1 MNILNIFKKNISTES
16 PALDLYF
23 QNKVKKGFVWN
34 QGKSLD
40 FYLTSYLAFRAIEKR
55 AQKVGEVNLFL
66 KKGDEIIR
74 EHELLN
80 LLAKPND
87 LLTGEQFFALW
98 SKYIDIYGKAFILIL
113 KEGFSNRKISLEL
126 LDPRKCRA
134 NFNKL
139 GELTGIDY
147 NGKTNAYS
155 ADEVIYDYNPD
166 PANPKEGISLLRA
179 GANLLQ
185 TQIDLDALNAQ
196 LIKSGGKIDGI
207 INFKSEQI
215 GVEQMTEFREKYKEQ
230 LENKEDFGNLVFL
243 GGDASYQKT
252 SLSPEELGYLNTRKA
267 ILNDV
272 CILTDVPQALMGAM
286 ENIKYDNAQA
296 SINIFLRETITPLIR
311 QKIQKINE
319 KVQLIPEGLELSFD
333 DPAPEDIERKLK
345 INDSAFKGKYLT
357 INEMRAN
364 VGYDEIEGGDEL
376 PKTYSPFAML
386 EEDKDEGKEDD
397 EETKKKDFNHPLKDY
412 SFRRKYFEKRISE
425 QDAYEAQFLRVFRS
439 YLKDQKDRLIESM
452 GGKRKDIL
460 DSSFNMK
467 VEVSLAKGLLMP
479 LLMKAMVKSGN
490 DAMRL
495 AGSDK
500 PFNWGDDINSS
511 LDQRAELFARSIN
524 DTTFKLLKKEF
535 TRSQELGE
543 GRRELVKRI
552 EGVYSDYSKTRAT
565 MIARTEVH
573 TAVQSSTME
582 GYSQA
587 GMTIKIWVAV
597 MDSATRDEHA
607 AMDGEERPINMPFSN
622 GLQCPSEI
630 NCRCQI

>member
-1 MNILNIFKKNISTES
+1 MNIFNIFKKNISTES

-23 QNKVKKGFVWN
+23 QNKVKKGFVWS
-34 QGKSLD
+34 QGKSLE
-40 FYLTSYLAFRAIEKR
+40 FYLSSYLAFRAIEKR
-55 AQKVGEVNLFL
+55 AQKVGQVNLFL

-74 EHELLN
+74 KHELLN

-87 LLTGEQFFALW
+87 LLTGEQFFSLW

-126 LDPRKCRA
+126 LDPRKCKA

-139 GELTGIDY
+139 GEFIGIDY

-155 ADEVIYDYNPD
+155 SQDIIYDYNPD
-166 PANPKEGISLLRA
+166 PDNPKEGISLLRA

-185 TQIDLDALNAQ
+185 TQIDLDAINAQ

-215 GVEQMTEFREKYKEQ
+215 GAEQMIEFREKYKEQ

-267 ILNDV
+267 ILNDI
-272 CILTDVPQALMGAM
+272 CILTDVPQALMGAL

-311 QKIQKINE
+311 QKIHKLNE
-319 KVQLIPEGLELSFD
+319 KVQLIPEELELSFD

-345 INDSAFKGKYLT
+345 INNSAFKGKYLT

-364 VGYDEIEGGDEL
+364 VGYNEIEGGDEL
-376 PKTYSPFAML
+376 PKTSNPFAML
-386 EEDKDEGKEDD
+386 EEEDEDK
-397 EETKKKDFNHPLKDY
+397 ETKQKDFNHPLKDY
-412 SFRRKYFEKRISE
+412 SFRRKYFKKRISE
-425 QDAYEAQFLRVFRS
+425 QDAYEAQFLKVFRS
-439 YLKDQKDRLIESM
+439 YLKDQKDRLIEAM

-460 DSSFNMK
+460 DNSFNMK
-467 VEVSLAKGLLMP
+467 VEISLAKGHLMP
-479 LLMKAMVKSGN
+479 LLMKMMVKSGN

-500 PFNWGDDINSS
+500 PFNWGEAINSS
-511 LDQRAELFARSIN
+511 LDQRAELFSRSIN
-524 DTTFKLLKKEF
+524 NTTFKLLKKEF
-535 TRSQELGE
+535 ARSQDLGE
-543 GRRELVKRI
+543 GRKELIKRI
-552 EGVYSDYSKTRAT
+552 EGVY
-565 MIARTEVH
+565 
-573 TAVQSSTME
+573 
-582 GYSQA
+582 
-587 GMTIKIWVAV
+587 
-597 MDSATRDEHA
+597 
-607 AMDGEERPINMPFSN
+607 
-622 GLQCPSEI
+622 
-630 NCRCQI
+630 

>member
-1 MNILNIFKKNISTES
+1 MNIFNIFKKNISTES

-34 QGKSLD
+34 QGKSLE
-40 FYLTSYLAFRAIEKR
+40 FYLSSYLAFRAIEKR
-55 AQKVGEVNLFL
+55 AQKVGQVNLFL

-74 EHELLN
+74 KHELLN

-98 SKYIDIYGKAFILIL
+98 SKYVDIYGKAFILIL

-126 LDPRKCRA
+126 LDPRKCKA

-139 GELTGIDY
+139 GEFIGIDY
-147 NGKTNAYS
+147 NGKTNAYIS
-155 ADEVIYDYNPD
+155 QDIIYDYNPD
-166 PANPKEGISLLRA
+166 PDNPKEGISLLRA

-185 TQIDLDALNAQ
+185 TQIDLDAINAQ

-215 GVEQMTEFREKYKEQ
+215 GAEQMIEFREKYKEQ

-267 ILNDV
+267 ILNDI
-272 CILTDVPQALMGAM
+272 CILTDVPQALMGAL

-311 QKIQKINE
+311 QKIHKLNE
-319 KVQLIPEGLELSFD
+319 KVQLIPEELELSFD

-345 INDSAFKGKYLT
+345 INNSAFKGKYLT

-364 VGYDEIEGGDEL
+364 VGYNEIEGGDEL
-376 PKTYSPFAML
+376 PKTSNLLAML
-386 EEDKDEGKEDD
+386 EEENEDK
-397 EETKKKDFNHPLKDY
+397 ETKQKDFNHPLKDY
-412 SFRRKYFEKRISE
+412 SFRRKYFKKRISE
-425 QDAYEAQFLRVFRS
+425 QDAYEAQFLKVFRS
-439 YLKDQKDRLIESM
+439 YLKDQKDRLIEAM

-460 DSSFNMK
+460 DNSFNMK
-467 VEVSLAKGLLMP
+467 LEISLAKGHLMP
-479 LLMKAMVKSGN
+479 LLMKMMVKSGN

-500 PFNWGDDINSS
+500 PFNWGEAINSS
-511 LDQRAELFARSIN
+511 LDQRAELFSRSIN
-524 DTTFKLLKKEF
+524 NTTFKLLKKEF
-535 TRSQELGE
+535 ARSQELGE
-543 GRRELVKRI
+543 GRKELIKRI

-573 TAVQSSTME
+573 TAVQSSTLE
-582 GYSQA
+582 GYYQA

-597 MDSATRDEHA
+597 MDEVTRDEHA
-607 AMDGEERPINMPFSN
+607 EMDGEERPINMPFSN
-622 GLQCPSEI
+622 GEQFPSSI

>member
-1 MNILNIFKKNISTES
+1 MNIFNIFKKNISTES

-23 QNKVKKGFVWN
+23 QNKVKKGFVWS
-34 QGKSLD
+34 QGKSLE
-40 FYLTSYLAFRAIEKR
+40 FYLSSYLAFRAIEKR
-55 AQKVGEVNLFL
+55 AQKVGQVNLFL

-74 EHELLN
+74 KHELLN

-87 LLTGEQFFALW
+87 LLTGEQFFSLW

-126 LDPRKCRA
+126 LDPRKCKA

-139 GELTGIDY
+139 GEFIGIDY

-155 ADEVIYDYNPD
+155 SQDIIYDYNPD
-166 PANPKEGISLLRA
+166 PDNPKEGISLLRA

-185 TQIDLDALNAQ
+185 TQIDLDAINAQ

-215 GVEQMTEFREKYKEQ
+215 GAEQMIEFREKYKEQ

-267 ILNDV
+267 ILNDI
-272 CILTDVPQALMGAM
+272 CILTDVPQALMGAL

-311 QKIQKINE
+311 QKIHKLNE
-319 KVQLIPEGLELSFD
+319 KVQLIPEELELSFD

-345 INDSAFKGKYLT
+345 INNSAFKGKYLT

-364 VGYDEIEGGDEL
+364 VGYNEIEGGDEL
-376 PKTYSPFAML
+376 PKTSNPFAML
-386 EEDKDEGKEDD
+386 EEEDEDK
-397 EETKKKDFNHPLKDY
+397 ETKQKDFNHPLKDY
-412 SFRRKYFEKRISE
+412 SFRRKYFKKRISE
-425 QDAYEAQFLRVFRS
+425 QDAYEAQFLKVFRS
-439 YLKDQKDRLIESM
+439 YLKDQKDRLIEAM

-460 DSSFNMK
+460 DNSFNMK
-467 VEVSLAKGLLMP
+467 VEISLAKGHLMP
-479 LLMKAMVKSGN
+479 LLMKMMVKSGN

-495 AGSDK
+495 AGSNK
-500 PFNWGDDINSS
+500 PFNWGEAINSS
-511 LDQRAELFARSIN
+511 LDQRAEFFSKSIN

-535 TRSQELGE
+535 TRSQDLGE
-543 GRRELVKRI
+543 GRKELIKRI
-552 EGVYSDYSKTRAT
+552 EEVYSDYSKNRAK

-573 TAVQSSTME
+573 AAVQSSTLE
-582 GYSQA
+582 GYYQA

-597 MDSATRDEHA
+597 MDEDTRDEHA
-607 AMDGEERPINMPFSN
+607 EMDGEERPINMPFSN
-622 GLQCPSEI
+622 GEQFPSSI

>member
-1 MNILNIFKKNISTES
+1 MNIFNIFKKNISTES

-34 QGKSLD
+34 QGKSLE
-40 FYLTSYLAFRAIEKR
+40 FYLSSYLAFRAIEKR
-55 AQKVGEVNLFL
+55 AQKVGQVNLFL

-74 EHELLN
+74 KHELLN

-87 LLTGEQFFALW
+87 LLTGEQFFSLW
-98 SKYIDIYGKAFILIL
+98 SKYVDIYGKAFILIL

-126 LDPRKCRA
+126 LDPRKCKA

-139 GELTGIDY
+139 GEFIGIDY

-155 ADEVIYDYNPD
+155 SQDIIYDYNPD
-166 PANPKEGISLLRA
+166 PDNPKEGISLLRA

-185 TQIDLDALNAQ
+185 TQIDLDAINAQ

-215 GVEQMTEFREKYKEQ
+215 GAEQMIEFREKYKEQ

-267 ILNDV
+267 ILNDI
-272 CILTDVPQALMGAM
+272 CILTDVPQALMGAL

-311 QKIQKINE
+311 QKIHKLNE
-319 KVQLIPEGLELSFD
+319 KVQLIPEELELSFD

-345 INDSAFKGKYLT
+345 INNSAFKGKYLT

-364 VGYDEIEGGDEL
+364 VGYNEIEGGDEL
-376 PKTYSPFAML
+376 PKTSNPFAML
-386 EEDKDEGKEDD
+386 EEEDEDK
-397 EETKKKDFNHPLKDY
+397 ETKQKDFNHPLKDY
-412 SFRRKYFEKRISE
+412 SFRRKYFKKRISE
-425 QDAYEAQFLRVFRS
+425 QDAYEAQFLKVFRS
-439 YLKDQKDRLIESM
+439 YLKDQKDRLIEAM

-460 DSSFNMK
+460 DNSFNMK
-467 VEVSLAKGLLMP
+467 VEISLAKGHLMP
-479 LLMKAMVKSGN
+479 LLMKMMVKSGN

-495 AGSDK
+495 AGSNK
-500 PFNWGDDINSS
+500 PFNWGEAINSS
-511 LDQRAELFARSIN
+511 LDQRAELFSRSIN
-524 DTTFKLLKKEF
+524 NTTFKLLKKEF
-535 TRSQELGE
+535 ARSQELGE
-543 GRRELVKRI
+543 GRKELIKRI
-552 EGVYSDYSKTRAT
+552 EGVYSDYSKNRAK

-573 TAVQSSTME
+573 AAVQSSTLE
-582 GYSQA
+582 GYYQA

-597 MDSATRDEHA
+597 MDEDTRDEHA
-607 AMDGEERPINMPFSN
+607 EMDGEERPINMPFSN
-622 GLQCPSEI
+622 GEQFPSSI

>member
-1 MNILNIFKKNISTES
+1 MNIFNIFKKNISTES

-23 QNKVKKGFVWN
+23 QNKVKKGFVWS
-34 QGKSLD
+34 QGKSLE
-40 FYLTSYLAFRAIEKR
+40 FYLSSYLAFRAIEKR
-55 AQKVGEVNLFL
+55 AQKVGQVNLFL

-74 EHELLN
+74 KHELLN

-87 LLTGEQFFALW
+87 LLTGEQFFSLW

-126 LDPRKCRA
+126 LDPRKCKA

-139 GELTGIDY
+139 GEFIGIDY

-155 ADEVIYDYNPD
+155 SQDIIYDYNPD
-166 PANPKEGISLLRA
+166 PDNPKEGISLLRA

-185 TQIDLDALNAQ
+185 TQIDLDAINAQ

-215 GVEQMTEFREKYKEQ
+215 GAEQMIEFREKYKEQ

-267 ILNDV
+267 ILNDI
-272 CILTDVPQALMGAM
+272 CILTDVPQALMGAL

-311 QKIQKINE
+311 QKIHKLNE
-319 KVQLIPEGLELSFD
+319 KVQLIPEELELSFD

-345 INDSAFKGKYLT
+345 INNSAFKGKYLT

-364 VGYDEIEGGDEL
+364 VGYNEIEGGDEL
-376 PKTYSPFAML
+376 PKTSNPFAML
-386 EEDKDEGKEDD
+386 EEEDEDK
-397 EETKKKDFNHPLKDY
+397 ETKQKDFNHPLKDY
-412 SFRRKYFEKRISE
+412 SFRRKYFKKRISE
-425 QDAYEAQFLRVFRS
+425 QDAYEAQFLKVFRS
-439 YLKDQKDRLIESM
+439 YLKDQKDRLIEAM

-460 DSSFNMK
+460 DNSFNMK
-467 VEVSLAKGLLMP
+467 VEISLAKGHLMP
-479 LLMKAMVKSGN
+479 LLMKMMVKSGN

-495 AGSDK
+495 AGSNK
-500 PFNWGDDINSS
+500 PFNWGDAINSS
-511 LDQRAELFARSIN
+511 LDQRAEFFSKSIN

-535 TRSQELGE
+535 TRSQDLGE
-543 GRRELVKRI
+543 GRKELIKRI
-552 EGVYSDYSKTRAT
+552 EGVYSDYSKNRAK

-573 TAVQSSTME
+573 AAVQSSTLE
-582 GYSQA
+582 GYYQA

-597 MDSATRDEHA
+597 MDEDTRDEHA
-607 AMDGEERPINMPFSN
+607 EMDGEERPINMPFSN
-622 GLQCPSEI
+622 GEQFPSSI

>member
-1 MNILNIFKKNISTES
+1 MNIFNIFKKNISTES

-23 QNKVKKGFVWN
+23 QNKVKKGFVWS
-34 QGKSLD
+34 QGKSLE
-40 FYLTSYLAFRAIEKR
+40 FYLSSYLAFRAIEKR
-55 AQKVGEVNLFL
+55 AQKVGQVNLFL

-74 EHELLN
+74 KHELLN

-87 LLTGEQFFALW
+87 LLTGEQFFSLW

-126 LDPRKCRA
+126 LDPRKCKA

-139 GELTGIDY
+139 GEFIGIDY

-155 ADEVIYDYNPD
+155 SQDIIYDYNPD
-166 PANPKEGISLLRA
+166 PDNPKEGISLLRA

-185 TQIDLDALNAQ
+185 TQIDLDAINAQ

-215 GVEQMTEFREKYKEQ
+215 GAEQMIEFREKYKEQ

-267 ILNDV
+267 ILNDI
-272 CILTDVPQALMGAM
+272 CILTDVPQALMGAL

-311 QKIQKINE
+311 QKIHKLNE
-319 KVQLIPEGLELSFD
+319 KVQLIPEELELSFD

-345 INDSAFKGKYLT
+345 INNSAFKGKYLT

-364 VGYDEIEGGDEL
+364 VGYNEIEGGDEL
-376 PKTYSPFAML
+376 PKTSNPFAML
-386 EEDKDEGKEDD
+386 EEEDEDK
-397 EETKKKDFNHPLKDY
+397 ETKQKDFNHPLKDY
-412 SFRRKYFEKRISE
+412 SFRRKYFKKRISE
-425 QDAYEAQFLRVFRS
+425 QDAYEAQFLKVFRS
-439 YLKDQKDRLIESM
+439 YLKDQKDRLIEAM

-460 DSSFNMK
+460 DNSFNMK
-467 VEVSLAKGLLMP
+467 VEISLAKGHLMP
-479 LLMKAMVKSGN
+479 LLMKMMVKSGN

-495 AGSDK
+495 AGSNK
-500 PFNWGDDINSS
+500 PFNWGEAINSS
-511 LDQRAELFARSIN
+511 LDQRAEFFSKSIN

-535 TRSQELGE
+535 TRSQDLGE
-543 GRRELVKRI
+543 GRKELIKRI
-552 EGVYSDYSKTRAT
+552 EGVYSDYSKNRAK

-573 TAVQSSTME
+573 AAVQSSTLE
-582 GYSQA
+582 GYYQA

-597 MDSATRDEHA
+597 MDEDTRDEHA
-607 AMDGEERPINMPFSN
+607 EMDGEERPINMPFSN
-622 GLQCPSEI
+622 GEQFPSSI

>member
-1 MNILNIFKKNISTES
+1 MNIFNIFKKNISTES

-23 QNKVKKGFVWN
+23 QNKVKKGFVWS
-34 QGKSLD
+34 QGKSLE
-40 FYLTSYLAFRAIEKR
+40 FYLSSYLAFRAIEKR
-55 AQKVGEVNLFL
+55 AQKVGQVNLFL

-74 EHELLN
+74 KHELLN

-87 LLTGEQFFALW
+87 LLTGEQFFSLW

-126 LDPRKCRA
+126 LDPRKCKA

-139 GELTGIDY
+139 GEFIGIDY

-155 ADEVIYDYNPD
+155 SQDIIYDYNPD
-166 PANPKEGISLLRA
+166 PDNPKEGISLLRA

-185 TQIDLDALNAQ
+185 TQIDLDAINAQ

-215 GVEQMTEFREKYKEQ
+215 GAEQMIEFREKYKEQ

-267 ILNDV
+267 ILNDI
-272 CILTDVPQALMGAM
+272 CILTDVPQALMGAL

-311 QKIQKINE
+311 QKIHKLNE
-319 KVQLIPEGLELSFD
+319 KVQLIPEELELSFD

-345 INDSAFKGKYLT
+345 INNSAFKGKYLT

-364 VGYDEIEGGDEL
+364 VGYNEIEGGDEL
-376 PKTYSPFAML
+376 PKTSNPFAML
-386 EEDKDEGKEDD
+386 EEEDEDK
-397 EETKKKDFNHPLKDY
+397 ETKQKDFNHPLKDY
-412 SFRRKYFEKRISE
+412 SFRRKYFKKRISE
-425 QDAYEAQFLRVFRS
+425 QDAYEAQFLKVFRS
-439 YLKDQKDRLIESM
+439 YLKDQKDRLIEAM

-460 DSSFNMK
+460 DNSFNMK
-467 VEVSLAKGLLMP
+467 VEISLAKGHLMP
-479 LLMKAMVKSGN
+479 LLMKMMVKSGN

-500 PFNWGDDINSS
+500 PFNWGEAINSS
-511 LDQRAELFARSIN
+511 LDQRAELFSRSIN
-524 DTTFKLLKKEF
+524 NTTFKLLKKEF
-535 TRSQELGE
+535 ARSQDLGE
-543 GRRELVKRI
+543 GRKELIKRI
-552 EGVYSDYSKTRAT
+552 EEVYSDYSKNRAK

-573 TAVQSSTME
+573 AAVQSSTLE
-582 GYSQA
+582 GYYQA

-597 MDSATRDEHA
+597 MDEDTRDEHA
-607 AMDGEERPINMPFSN
+607 EMDGEERPINMPFSN
-622 GLQCPSEI
+622 GEQFPSSI

>member
-1 MNILNIFKKNISTES
+1 MNIFNIFKKNISTES

-34 QGKSLD
+34 QGKSLE
-40 FYLTSYLAFRAIEKR
+40 FYLSSYLAFRAIEKR
-55 AQKVGEVNLFL
+55 AQKVGQVNLFL

-74 EHELLN
+74 KHELLN

-87 LLTGEQFFALW
+87 LLTGEQFFSLW

-126 LDPRKCRA
+126 LDPRKCKA

-139 GELTGIDY
+139 GEFIGIDY

-155 ADEVIYDYNPD
+155 SQDIIYDYNPD
-166 PANPKEGISLLRA
+166 PDNPKEGISLLRA

-185 TQIDLDALNAQ
+185 TQIDLDAINAQ

-215 GVEQMTEFREKYKEQ
+215 GAEQMIEFREKYKEQ

-267 ILNDV
+267 ILNDI
-272 CILTDVPQALMGAM
+272 CILTDVPQALMGAL

-311 QKIQKINE
+311 QKIHKLNE
-319 KVQLIPEGLELSFD
+319 KVQLIPEELELSFD

-364 VGYDEIEGGDEL
+364 VGYNEIEGGDEL
-376 PKTYSPFAML
+376 PKTSNPFAML
-386 EEDKDEGKEDD
+386 EEENEDK
-397 EETKKKDFNHPLKDY
+397 ETKQKDFNHPLKDY

-425 QDAYEAQFLRVFRS
+425 QDAYEAQFLKVFRS
-439 YLKDQKDRLIESM
+439 YLKDQKDRLIEAM

-467 VEVSLAKGLLMP
+467 VEISLAKGQLMP
-479 LLMKAMVKSGN
+479 LLMKMMVKSGN

-495 AGSDK
+495 AGSNK
-500 PFNWGDDINSS
+500 PFNWGDAINSS
-511 LDQRAELFARSIN
+511 LDQRAELFSKSIN

-535 TRSQELGE
+535 TRSQDLGE
-543 GRRELVKRI
+543 GRKELIKRI
-552 EGVYSDYSKTRAT
+552 EEVYSDYSKTRAT

-573 TAVQSSTME
+573 AAVQSSTLE
-582 GYSQA
+582 GYYQA

-597 MDSATRDEHA
+597 MDEVTRDEHA
-607 AMDGEERPINMPFSN
+607 EMDGEERPINMPFSN
-622 GLQCPSEI
+622 GEQFPSSI